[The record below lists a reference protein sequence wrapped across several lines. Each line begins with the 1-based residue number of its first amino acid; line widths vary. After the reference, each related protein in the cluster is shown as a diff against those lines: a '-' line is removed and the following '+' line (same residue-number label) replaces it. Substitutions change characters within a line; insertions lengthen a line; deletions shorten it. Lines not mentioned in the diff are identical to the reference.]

1 MTKNRIALFI
11 GAILILAACGTA
23 LAESPDA
30 TQAPSTTQ
38 PETNTPTTIPDTT
51 VPDVADT
58 TVPPTTTT
66 VPATTTTSAPDTEL
80 EGVEVFVYLVG
91 GPDADPDNYDC
102 SLVSPV
108 VRVVEAPATLAGA
121 MQALLAGATADELAA
136 GYDSWFSEEVGWEL
150 ESATISDG
158 VARIDF
164 AEDSPFINNAS
175 TSCGSFSFLSQLIMT
190 ATQFPTVD
198 EAVFSIG
205 GEPRVFYEWL
215 QRDVPEF

>member
-11 GAILILAACGTA
+11 GAILILAACGTEA
-23 LAESPDA
+23 TLSPDA
-30 TQAPSTTQ
+30 TQAPATTQ
-38 PETNTPTTIPDTT
+38 PETTIPDTT

-58 TVPPTTTT
+58 TLPPTTST
-66 VPATTTTSAPDTEL
+66 VPATTTTTSVPDSDP
-80 EGVEVFVYLVG
+80 EGVEVMVYLVG

-108 VRVVEAPATLAGA
+108 VRVVEPPATLAGA

-150 ESATISDG
+150 ESAIIADG

-164 AEDSPFINNAS
+164 SEDSPFINNAS
-175 TSCGSFSFLSQLIMT
+175 TSCGSFSFLGQLTMT
-190 ATQFPTVD
+190 ATQFPAVD
-198 EAVFSIG
+198 EVIFSIG
-205 GEPRVFYEWL
+205 GDAQVFYEWL